1 MQQLPRPLQIL
12 SQIYLYVFIVFFI
25 YVVLSVFIGL
35 ITVTYE
41 TLIVSVLALHI
52 YNWCS
57 YCINF
62 LILWCVHK
70 K

>member
-1 MQQLPRPLQIL
+1 MTQT
-12 SQIYLYVFIVFFI
+12 SQALWIFSKIYLFVFIALFI

-52 YNWCS
+52 YS
-57 YCINF
+57 RCI
-62 LILWCVHK
+62 LLY
-70 K
+70 